1 MAKIMDAD
9 REHGKV
15 LERDEE
21 GKKGKERERSNE
33 FISFTSSP
41 PSPTNLL
48 FSYLLVTQTPP
59 DPHPCSRQSPDN

>member
-33 FISFTSSP
+33 FISFIFF
-41 PSPTNLL
+41 PSFP
-48 FSYLLVTQTPP
+48 Y
-59 DPHPCSRQSPDN
+59 